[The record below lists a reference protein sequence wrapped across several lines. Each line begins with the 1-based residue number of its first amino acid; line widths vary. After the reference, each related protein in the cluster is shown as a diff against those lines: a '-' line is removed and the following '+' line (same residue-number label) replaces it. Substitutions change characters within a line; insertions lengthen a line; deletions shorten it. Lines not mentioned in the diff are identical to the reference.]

1 MRKQRSL
8 SARVPTSAA
17 RAGVT
22 TAGGTRKRK
31 IKTRVGEIELSVPRL
46 RTLAFQTM
54 IFERYRRMEISLE
67 EAFVEMYLLG
77 ISTRKVTDV
86 TEALCDFTLS
96 PTAQSRLNKKV
107 YVSTTALIVT
117 FSTR

>member
-1 MRKQRSL
+1 
-8 SARVPTSAA
+8 
-17 RAGVT
+17 
-22 TAGGTRKRK
+22 
-31 IKTRVGEIELSVPRL
+31 
-46 RTLAFQTM
+46 M

-77 ISTRKVTDV
+77 ISTRKVGDV

-107 YVSTTALIVT
+107 YEKLKGIKDAAYPPVVPYLGTGGIVMKVRVAGKYENVSLLVAIGPAPEG
-117 FSTR
+117 